1 MQRTLFTLAAMLVF
15 STFALA
21 DIARPDTTP
30 HHTPKPKPEK
40 LIDTEMDI
48 RLDSDAKEAK
58 LLIPKAQIKSLRAA
72 LEEMDDDT
80 GNTAA
85 VTSGGLS
92 RLQTIVSGLFLSLAM
107 VFGGVWFVRSGK
119 AATKTA
125 KTAVVALA
133 IAGIATAATFVYANA
148 GPPAEARSIT
158 GKMFSPSV
166 HMYGFGWGRVKLGV
180 APDER
185 IQLIVPDPK
194 DKPSGDE

>member
-1 MQRTLFTLAAMLVF
+1 MRKTILTLAVMLAFSSFAM
-15 STFALA
+15 A
-21 DIARPDTTP
+21 DIARPDQTP
-30 HHTPKPKPEK
+30 HRTPKPKPEK
-40 LIDTEMDI
+40 FIDTEMDI

-58 LLIPKAQIKSLRAA
+58 LLIPRSQIKNLRAA

-85 VTSGGLS
+85 ATSGGLS
-92 RLQTIVSGLFLSLAM
+92 RLQTIVSGMFLSLAM
-107 VFGGVWFVRSGK
+107 VFGGIWFVRSGK

-148 GPPAEARSIT
+148 GPPSEARSIT
-158 GKMFSPSV
+158 GKMFSQSV
-166 HMYGFGWGRVKLGV
+166 HLYGFGWGRVKLGV

-185 IQLIVPDPK
+185 IQLIVPNEK